1 MKTKLYETEQEVYGR
16 LEDEAFDPL
25 TKSMPAKSATAE
37 AQKLQRATA
46 GDLKAALSVLSY
58 LTSSIRDLRT
68 LMQTAIHEAG
78 NERIWRH
85 LLTWLALGVWG
96 DWTQSEDAPLQ
107 PLNWQEPVPGATAH
121 AIIEAFTTDHSEA
134 ERALKQRVLHQ
145 GLDSSGRIQHASACL
160 LGLRGDASAIPVLE
174 QIILDTTRV
183 PLKRRGPAG
192 DWSILAVE
200 ALAAIDD
207 PRCGPPLL
215 VALAD
220 GHGEL
225 HRAANRALRDLGSTV
240 ADTLVKALNHSDSHV
255 RWHAARAL
263 GQTGNP
269 IGIETLVEGLHDEH
283 PAVRWA
289 TASVLASLDAQ
300 ALPYILR
307 ALIRQPLTEPY
318 RQAVYHALHAMPSRH
333 TRIYLQPLLEALQ
346 GSASGERAPAIAQKM
361 LAEWRKEAST

>member
-1 MKTKLYETEQEVYGR
+1 MKTNLYLTEDEVYDRVG
-16 LEDEAFDPL
+16 DETLDPAVDFIPPKKL
-25 TKSMPAKSATAE
+25 SAET
-37 AQKLQRATA
+37 QKLRQASA
-46 GDLKAALSVLSY
+46 GDLQAAANVLSY

-68 LMQTAIHEAG
+68 LMQTALHETG
-78 NERIWRH
+78 DEQIWRC
-85 LLTWLALGVWG
+85 LLTWLALGAWG
-96 DWTQSEDAPLQ
+96 DWAQAETVPVRPLK
-107 PLNWQEPVPGATAH
+107 WQEPLQGAAAH
-121 AIIEAFTTDHSEA
+121 AIIEAYTTDYIEA
-134 ERALKQRVLHQ
+134 ERALKQRVLQ
-145 GLDSSGRIQHASACL
+145 DGMTSTGRVRQAAACL
-160 LGLRGDASAIPVLE
+160 MGLRGDVQALPILE
-174 QIILDTTRV
+174 RIIQDATQV

-215 VALAD
+215 LALSE
-220 GHGEL
+220 GPGEL
-225 HRAANRALRDLGSTV
+225 HRSASRAIRDLGDTV
-240 ADTLVKALNHSDSHV
+240 SDSLVEALNHPDSHV

-269 IGIETLVEGLHDEH
+269 TGIETLVLGLHDEH

-300 ALPYILR
+300 AIPYILR
-307 ALIRQPLTEPY
+307 DLIRRPMSETY

-346 GSASGERAPAIAQKM
+346 GSAATVQAPAIAQKM
-361 LAEWRKEAST
+361 LAEWKSR